1 MSPPSRPKGA
11 FRGAQHE
18 GLPVSGHPPRS
29 SSSGMAARLAPRSGL
44 AGRRPAL
51 GALAGLALLL
61 GGCASMAPPY
71 ERPVAPVAASF
82 PDAAPAAAA
91 GGVAV
96 EAAADLDW
104 PQFFTDPRLKAL
116 IALALQNN
124 RDLRV
129 AVLNI
134 ERVRAQYQIQ
144 RAEQFPTVMLGATGL
159 SQPNSA
165 GGSVYTAGL
174 NITGYEL
181 DLFGRVR
188 SLGDAALQQYFA
200 SEEARKAAQISLIA
214 AVANTYLTLLA
225 DDAQLEVARQTLD
238 SREQG
243 LRLLKL
249 KFDNGALSEY
259 DLAQAVTLVE
269 GAKAAV
275 ALLQRQR
282 AQGQNALVLLV
293 GQPLPPDLPAPQ
305 PLQAHSLMAEL
316 PAGLP
321 SQLLERRPDVRQ
333 AERQLQAANANIG
346 AARAAFFPRI
356 TLTGSIGLASDD
368 LSGLFANR
376 AWQFAPRITLPIFD
390 AGANQANLQVSEANR
405 DIALAQYERSI
416 QVAFREVA
424 DALAGRATY
433 GEQLRAQQ
441 AQTQAE
447 QKRSDLAEIRFRNG
461 VSSFLDVLDAQRALF
476 QTQQATI
483 IAQAAQ
489 QQNLV
494 TLYKAL
500 GGGWKDAAD

>member
-1 MSPPSRPKGA
+1 MR
-11 FRGAQHE
+11 
-18 GLPVSGHPPRS
+18 HP
-29 SSSGMAARLAPRSGL
+29 GW
-44 AGRRPAL
+44 L
-51 GALAGLALLL
+51 GVALLL

-71 ERPVAPVAASF
+71 ERPAAPVAASF
-82 PDAAPAAAA
+82 PDMSPATAPTTPPAA
-91 GGVAV
+91 
-96 EAAADLDW
+96 DIDW
-104 PQFFTDPRLKAL
+104 QQFFTDPRLKQL
-116 IALALQNN
+116 IGLSLQNN

-144 RAEQFPTVMLGATGL
+144 RAEQLPTVVLGATGL
-159 SQPNSA
+159 SQPSSA
-165 GGSVYTAGL
+165 GGNVYTAGL

-188 SLGDAALQQYFA
+188 SLSDAALQQYFA

-214 AVANTYLTLLA
+214 AVANTYLATLA
-225 DDAQLEVARQTLD
+225 DAAQLEVARKTLE

-243 LRLLKL
+243 FQLLKL

-269 GAKAAV
+269 GARAAL

-282 AQGQNALVLLV
+282 MQGENALVLLV
-293 GQPLPPDLPAPQ
+293 GQPLPRELPAPLSLPAQ
-305 PLQAHSLMAEL
+305 GLMAEL

-321 SQLLERRPDVRQ
+321 SALLERRPDVRQ
-333 AERQLQAANANIG
+333 AENQLQAANANIG
-346 AARAAFFPRI
+346 AAKAAFFPRI
-356 TLTGSIGLASDD
+356 TLTGSIGLASED
-368 LSGLFANR
+368 LGGLFDNR

-390 AGANQANLQVSEANR
+390 AGANQANLELSQANR

-433 GEQLRAQQ
+433 GDQLRAQQ
-441 AQTQAE
+441 AQAAAE
-447 QKRSDLAEIRFRNG
+447 QKRSDLAELRFRNG

-483 IAQAAQ
+483 IVQAAQ

-494 TLYKAL
+494 TLYKVL
-500 GGGWKDAAD
+500 GGGWKDAGN

>member
-1 MSPPSRPKGA
+1 MNKR
-11 FRGAQHE
+11 
-18 GLPVSGHPPRS
+18 LP
-29 SSSGMAARLAPRSGL
+29 L
-44 AGRRPAL
+44 AG
-51 GALAGLALLL
+51 LAGLALLL

-71 ERPVAPVAASF
+71 ERPAAPVAASF
-82 PDAAPAAAA
+82 ADAASAAAA
-91 GGVAV
+91 GT
-96 EAAADLDW
+96 AAGQPAAELEW
-104 PQFFTDPRLKAL
+104 QQFFTDPRLKKL
-116 IALALQNN
+116 IELALQNN

-144 RAEQFPTVMLGATGL
+144 RAEQFPTVVLGATGL
-159 SQPNSA
+159 EQPNAA
-165 GGSVYTAGL
+165 GGSAYTAGL

-188 SLGDAALQQYFA
+188 SLTDAALQQYFA
-200 SEEARKAAQISLIA
+200 SEEARKAAQISLVA

-225 DDAQLEVARQTLD
+225 DDAQLAVARQTLA
-238 SREQG
+238 SREEG
-243 LRLLKL
+243 YRLLKL
-249 KFDNGALSEY
+249 KFDHGALSDY

-275 ALLQRQR
+275 ALLQRQ
-282 AQGQNALVLLV
+282 QTQNQNALVLLV
-293 GQPLPPDLPAPQ
+293 GQPLPAELPP
-305 PLQAHSLMAEL
+305 PLPLAAQGLLAEL

-321 SQLLERRPDVRQ
+321 SALLERRPDVRQ
-333 AERQLQAANANIG
+333 AERQLQASNANIG

-356 TLTGSIGLASDD
+356 TLTGSIGLASED
-368 LSGLFANR
+368 LGGLFDR
-376 AWQFAPRITLPIFD
+376 SGWQFAPRITLPIFD

-441 AQTQAE
+441 AQTAAE
-447 QKRSDLAEIRFRNG
+447 QKRSDLAELRFRNG
-461 VSSFLDVLDAQRALF
+461 ISSFLDVLDAQRALF

-483 IAQAAQ
+483 IVQAAQ

-494 TLYKAL
+494 TLYKVL
-500 GGGWKDAAD
+500 GGGWKDAAN